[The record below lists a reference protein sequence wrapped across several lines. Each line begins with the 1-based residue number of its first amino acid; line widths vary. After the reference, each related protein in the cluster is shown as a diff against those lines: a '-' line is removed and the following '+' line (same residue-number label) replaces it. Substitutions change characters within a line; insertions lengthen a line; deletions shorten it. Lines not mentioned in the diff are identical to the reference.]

1 MKFLTIFGGLFLLCF
16 GYVYC
21 SNPKA
26 FDKAVAVAQAMPI
39 IAQPAQPAQLPSSGT
54 SVVGGPSL
62 SAAFI
67 NQTLTNAGSPAAGQG
82 DVFYSMSIKYGIDDA
97 WALAFY
103 QHEST
108 FGLKGEARSS
118 LSIGNL
124 RCVYKGYEDLGPWCA
139 DGYAHWPSWQ
149 AGIEAWYRLI
159 RNVYVDSWGLSTVE
173 KIIPHY
179 APNADHNDESA
190 YIASVESSVAIWRAA

>member
-1 MKFLTIFGGLFLLCF
+1 MKEFLTIFGLLLIGCV

-21 SNPKA
+21 SNPHA
-26 FDKAVAVAQAMPI
+26 IDKVASIAQAQSVQS
-39 IAQPAQPAQLPSSGT
+39 AQPPPSTSD

-67 NQTLTNAGSPAAGQG
+67 NQVLTNAGSPASGLG
-82 DVFYSMSIKYGIDDA
+82 DTFYSNSVKYGIDDVY
-97 WALAFY
+97 ALAFY

-108 FGLKGEARSS
+108 FGLKGEARNS

-124 RCVYKGYEDLGPWCA
+124 RCVYKGYEDLGPWCP
-139 DGYAHWPSWQ
+139 DGYTHWPSWQ

-159 RNVYVDSWGLSTVE
+159 RNVYVDSWGLSTVSQ
-173 KIIPHY
+173 IIPHY
-179 APNADHNDESA
+179 APNADNNNEAA
-190 YIASVESSVAIWRAA
+190 YIASVEQSVASWRQAA

>member
-1 MKFLTIFGGLFLLCF
+1 MRDFLCIFGVLLVLCV
-16 GYVYC
+16 GYVYTQD
-21 SNPKA
+21 PHA

-39 IAQPAQPAQLPSSGT
+39 IAQPAQPPSSGT

-82 DVFYSMSIKYGIDDA
+82 DVFYSNSVKYQIDDVY
-97 WALAFY
+97 ALAFY

-108 FGLKGEARSS
+108 FGTKGVARSS

-124 RCVYKGYEDLGPWCA
+124 RCVYKGYEDLGPWCP
-139 DGYAHWPSWQ
+139 DGYTHWPSWQ

-159 RNVYVDSWGLSTVE
+159 RNVYVDSWGCSTVE
-173 KIIPHY
+173 SIIPHY
-179 APNADHNDESA
+179 APTADNNNEA
-190 YIASVESSVAIWRAA
+190 GYIASVESSVSTWRQAA

>member
-1 MKFLTIFGGLFLLCF
+1 MKFLTIFGGLLVLCV
-16 GYVYC
+16 GYC
-21 SNPKA
+21 LCLNPHT
-26 FDKAVAVAQAMPI
+26 FDKAAGAVAQAQAI
-39 IAQPAQPAQLPSSGT
+39 VAQPAQPPPQPSIGT

-67 NQTLTNAGSPAAGQG
+67 NQVLSNAGSPAAGQG
-82 DVFYSMSIKYGIDDA
+82 DTFYSNSVKYGIDDA

-124 RCVYKGYEDLGPWCA
+124 RCVSAGYEDLGPWCP
-139 DGYAHWPSWQ
+139 DGYTHWPSWQ

-159 RNVYVDSWGLSTVE
+159 RNVYVDSWGCSTVE
-173 KIIPHY
+173 
-179 APNADHNDESA
+179 
-190 YIASVESSVAIWRAA
+190 